1 MRIKGLPY
9 SAFSMLLLLQLS
21 VVAQLTPFTPRY
33 SEVELVPVTIHGAGV
48 KAGTYYVPPA
58 LRVYD
63 IISRASVNET
73 PDLRVINSRAV
84 QVKKHGETQVVDL
97 LKFLNDGDYSHNPFI
112 NAGMSVRLDFAV
124 DFADVQGE
132 VRGYLT
138 GRVPIAEGETVK
150 EFLSLFTFTADAD
163 SSAIVLHRDGKEK
176 RAYTLDELAD
186 MPIKNKDFISVLPK
200 ENVPRHSV
208 ARVSGEAA
216 RPGLY
221 PITHGQTPLSV
232 IMEKAGGASP
242 RGDIN
247 RAYLIRK
254 GKVNKQPA
262 EAFLAGQTNVRPEVT
277 GGFHYLAASKDYAV
291 IPISR
296 KQTPLEDGDEIVI
309 PPVEVNV
316 YVSGSVRMPG
326 AYPYRSGKDAGY
338 YIQQAGGFTRTA
350 DRRNVKTIT
359 PFTDDAYS
367 ISEPTCLAAG
377 DIIMVPEA
385 EEDKWIRRWSPI
397 ISAAA
402 TVVSTVAIIV
412 GMRN

>member
-1 MRIKGLPY
+1 MRIKGLQY
-9 SAFSMLLLLQLS
+9 IACNLLLLVLFDSFAQLS
-21 VVAQLTPFTPRY
+21 HFSPRY

-63 IISRASVNET
+63 IITRASIGEI
-73 PDLRVINSRAV
+73 PDLRDINSRAV
-84 QVKKHGETQVVDL
+84 RVGSQGEVLQIDL
-97 LKFLNDGDYSHNPFI
+97 LKFLNNGEYSHNPFI
-112 NAGMSVRLDFAV
+112 NAGMSIHLDYAVEFAH
-124 DFADVQGE
+124 
-132 VRGYLT
+132 VRGELKGTLT

-150 EFLSLFTFTADAD
+150 EFLALFTFTSDAD

-176 RAYTLDELAD
+176 RTYSLNELGDLTLKD
-186 MPIKNKDFISVLPK
+186 KDFISVLPQK
-200 ENVPRHSV
+200 NVPRHSV
-208 ARVSGEAA
+208 VRVSGEAA

-221 PITHGQTPLSV
+221 SIIHGETPLYR
-232 IMEKAGGASP
+232 IMDKAGGASP

-262 EAFLAGQTNVRPEVT
+262 EAFLAGQTKVRPEVT

-296 KQTPLEDGDEIVI
+296 KKTPLEDGDEIVI

-326 AYPYRSGKDAGY
+326 AYPYSSGKSAGY

-359 PFTDDAYS
+359 PFTNDAYT
-367 ISEPTCLAAG
+367 ISEPTGLAAG

-385 EEDKWIRRWSPI
+385 KEDKWIRRWSPI